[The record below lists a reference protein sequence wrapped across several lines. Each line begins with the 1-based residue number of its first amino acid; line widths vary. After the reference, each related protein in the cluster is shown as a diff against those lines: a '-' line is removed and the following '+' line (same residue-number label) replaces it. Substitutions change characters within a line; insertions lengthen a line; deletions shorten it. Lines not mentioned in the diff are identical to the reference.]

1 MSINWNYSTNIEITL
16 HDILGRQ
23 IGDVFRVRGKP
34 GENNM
39 TFNIDGLNKMSNPS
53 GIYFVKTEIDNEIY
67 QDKVIFLK

>member
-1 MSINWNYSTNIEITL
+1 MPTSANKDIVESKYS
-16 HDILGRQ
+16 
-23 IGDVFRVRGKP
+23 KY

-39 TFNIDGLNKMSNPS
+39 TLSIDGLNKVSNPS